1 MIQSRDRGFMKKL
14 CMLLLVCLPMSSL
27 ANDMPWVERMKT
39 LDTELFESFNHCQD
53 PKELSKHASY
63 FSTDVEFYH
72 DNSGV
77 I

>member
-1 MIQSRDRGFMKKL
+1 MKKL